1 MSVGSAEDSGC
12 FSVTYCQSLFTCCAY
27 CCSSA
32 GVSPLSLSI
41 SSFCASYTFK
51 HVFKMSSYQ
60 ADRCCGTQQWQYIVL
75 HCAWI
80 SVSLL
85 ALHLIPFQIFSSY
98 QMHNPEMWPKLQV
111 KVNTD
116 VTFSLHFK
124 EKKYKCLSAMCM
136 QKEPELATALVCI
149 K

>member
-51 HVFKMSSYQ
+51 HVFKVSSYQ
-60 ADRCCGTQQWQYIVL
+60 ADRCGGTQQWQYIVL

-85 ALHLIPFQIFSSY
+85 TLHLIPFQIFSSY
-98 QMHNPEMWPKLQV
+98 QMHNPEMWPILM
-111 KVNTD
+111 
-116 VTFSLHFK
+116 LHFLCTSR
-124 EKKYKCLSAMCM
+124 KKKDKCLSAMCM
-136 QKEPELATALVCI
+136 QKEPELDTALVCI